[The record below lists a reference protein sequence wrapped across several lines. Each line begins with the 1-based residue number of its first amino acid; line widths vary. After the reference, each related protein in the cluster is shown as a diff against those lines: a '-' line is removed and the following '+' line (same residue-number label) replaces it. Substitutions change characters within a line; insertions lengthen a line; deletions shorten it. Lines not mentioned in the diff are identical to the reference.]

1 MSHSALSANH
11 DSDRAVVP
19 LIGHAAAL
27 PSRARTP
34 PTSAI
39 RRRLPIT
46 RAGHIIAVGDMK
58 RGRARWIPALAVSAA
73 VAAAVTG
80 VVCARTV
87 SGPAAAPAQGLAVGS
102 TLPAAKP
109 AVVRGNQP
117 HAYPLQAPLVAAA
130 ARAFA
135 DEGQWRVLAA
145 DSRGVPVVQGTMLR
159 AAGTSS
165 PVAIAWIK
173 ESAARFELHPGYSQP
188 GGSWSQPDMVP
199 RDRRDGLVAT
209 WNGGFLMGDSG
220 GGFYLGGKQYGPL
233 VPGVAAEVFRS
244 DGSFTVGVW
253 GRDVTLG
260 PDIVGVRQQRR
271 LMIDGGRIAGDIDSL
286 FTWGVTD
293 GGATYVRRSGVG
305 VTADGDVVFAL
316 GPTMSPRSLATALQQ
331 AGAVRAME
339 LDINISWPSF
349 MAYDSSAD
357 PGDPRPFKWGDYPR
371 AAERYFSHS
380 ARDFVAVYA
389 RATGSQGECVDAD
402 GVARWRPGGDAPG
415 QAMAC

>member
-1 MSHSALSANH
+1 M
-11 DSDRAVVP
+11 
-19 LIGHAAAL
+19 
-27 PSRARTP
+27 
-34 PTSAI
+34 
-39 RRRLPIT
+39 
-46 RAGHIIAVGDMK
+46 GDMK
-58 RGRARWIPALAVSAA
+58 RGRARWIPALTVSTA

-80 VVCARTV
+80 AICAGTA
-87 SGPAAAPAQGLAVGS
+87 SAPSQALAVG
-102 TLPAAKP
+102 TALPAAKP
-109 AVVRGNQP
+109 APVRASQP
-117 HAYPLQAPLVAAA
+117 PADPLQAPLVAAA
-130 ARAFA
+130 ARAFPG
-135 DEGQWRVLAA
+135 EGEWRVLAA
-145 DSRGVPVVQGTMLR
+145 DSHGEPVVQGTMLR

-173 ESAARFELHPGYSQP
+173 ESAARFELHPGYAQP
-188 GGSWSQPDMVP
+188 GGSWSQPDMLP

-220 GGFYLGGKQYGPL
+220 GGFYLGGKQHGPL
-233 VPGVAAEVFRS
+233 VPGVAAEVFRR

-253 GRDVTLG
+253 GRDAQLG
-260 PDIVGVRQQRR
+260 PDIVGVRQQRQ

-305 VTADGDVVFAL
+305 VTAAGDVVFAL

-349 MAYDSSAD
+349 MAYDSSAN

-371 AAERYFSHS
+371 SAERYFSHS

-389 RATGSQGECVDAD
+389 RATGSQGACVDGS
-402 GVARWRPGGDAPG
+402 GVARSRPGGDAPG
-415 QAMAC
+415 LLVAC